1 MADTQRT
8 RSALQT
14 LFADNVTGQISAQDL
29 RDFLVTAM
37 QEEFV
42 NANDF
47 WCEPQPDNIT
57 TDQTTRGYHLYSQLA
72 PTDMSLSF
80 GKVYCLTSTNQW
92 STANASLAV
101 NNYYLGVAADSYAS
115 GATTVQML
123 IRGIVYDSDTLTDR
137 LTGCIGRAIYL
148 LSTAAGSISIT
159 DDAAESRYV
168 GVVLPAGVGSVQ
180 TKGKWYFNPTWAVT
194 GA

>member
-8 RSALQT
+8 RSTLQS
-14 LFADNVTGQISAQDL
+14 LFSDNVTGQISAQDI
-29 RDFLVTAM
+29 RDFLVTVM

-42 NANDF
+42 NENDF
-47 WCEPQPDNIT
+47 WIEPQPDNIT
-57 TDQTTRGYHLYSQLA
+57 TDLTTRGYHLYSQLA

-101 NNYYLGVAADSYAS
+101 NNYQLGIAADSYAS
-115 GATTVQML
+115 GATDVQML
-123 IRGIVYDSDTLTDR
+123 IKGIVYYSAMVDR
-137 LTGCIGRAIYL
+137 LTGQIGRPIYL
-148 LSTAAGSISIT
+148 LSTADGSISIT
-159 DDAAESRYV
+159 DDAAESRFV

-180 TKGKWYFNPTWAVT
+180 TKGKWRFDPPWQVA

>member
-8 RSALQT
+8 RSAILT
-14 LFADNVTGQISAQDL
+14 LFADNVTGQVSAQDI
-29 RDFLVTAM
+29 RDFIVTVM

-42 NANDF
+42 NENDY
-47 WCEPQPDNIT
+47 WCEPQPDNAD
-57 TDQTTRGYHLYSQLA
+57 TDLTTRGYHMYSQLA
-72 PTDMSLSF
+72 PTDMSISF

-92 STANASLAV
+92 STANASLIV
-101 NNYYLGVAADSYAS
+101 NNYFLGVAADSYAS
-115 GATTVQML
+115 GATTVKML
-123 IRGIVYDSDTLTDR
+123 IRGIVYQSTLADR
-137 LTGCIGRAIYL
+137 LTGQIGRPIYL

-180 TKGKWYFNPTWAVT
+180 TKGKWYFNPTWAAT